1 MNGMHDPNY
10 FIDKYY
16 DASLSF
22 SRIDEGN
29 VADGKSTTTRA
40 PEEKERN
47 DVLILRLQTI
57 GRSIGFVYVSSASSS
72 SIFSDILAFTLILL
86 EKIK

>member
-29 VADGKSTTTRA
+29 VADGKSKTTRA

-47 DVLILRLQTI
+47 DVLRLETI
-57 GRSIGFVYVSSASSS
+57 GRSIGFVYVSSNSSSS